1 MLSGEAT
8 NTYLIVFGMTRLGIK
23 YVGKTLIN
31 MKCTVGLFIFIGV
44 NFRELTETEIFI
56 YI

>member
-1 MLSGEAT
+1 M
-8 NTYLIVFGMTRLGIK
+8 IRLGIK

-31 MKCTVGLFIFIGV
+31 MKCTVLFIFIGV

-56 YI
+56 YIWIRGSNTWK